1 MSSSLRDQLLKA
13 GLVTEKQVRQTETQQ
28 RQQARP
34 EKGKKKSQPPAPQPP
49 ASAAQ
54 QSQAAKLA
62 RDQELNRKQQEQA
75 AAKAR
80 TAEIRQLIA
89 QHRIARPASDEAY
102 NFVADGKVRRIFLD
116 ATQRDQVIRGTLAI
130 VRYDGRFEL
139 LPPDAA
145 ARIRERNPRAV
156 VHWNDPSAPPA
167 PAAQAPAT
175 DDPYK
180 DFVVPDDLMW

>member
-13 GLVTEKQVRQTETQQ
+13 GLVTEKQVRQAETQQ
-28 RQQARP
+28 RQQPRP
-34 EKGKKKSQPPAPQPP
+34 EKSKRKSQAAVPQAP
-49 ASAAQ
+49 ASATQ
-54 QSQAAKLA
+54 QAQAAKLA

-89 QHRIARPASDEAY
+89 QHRVARVESDEAY
-102 NFVADGKVRRIFLD
+102 NFVAEGKVRRIFLD
-116 ATQRDQVIRGTLAI
+116 AAQRDQVMRGTLAI

-145 ARIRERNPRAV
+145 ARIRERIPRAV
-156 VHWNDPSAPPA
+156 VHWNDRSAQPASASDAPA
-167 PAAQAPAT
+167 P